1 MKLVRYAD
9 PLKMMQA
16 FKRLS
21 HDKKAFSVDIV
32 RALELSD
39 YDPVKKLATP
49 DDLVF
54 ELRAPV
60 STGNYL
66 GLVHGGAI
74 CTITDVCNSFQLVM
88 HDKHQRKQVTTN
100 LNTNFFRSAKVGD
113 MIYLV
118 TKTDK
123 IGKTIGFATAHFYN
137 ANCDLLY
144 KASTTMMLIEEKW
157 HFD

>member
-9 PLKMMQA
+9 PIKMMHA
-16 FKRLS
+16 FKRVS
-21 HDKKAFSVDIV
+21 SDKKAFSIDIV
-32 RALELSD
+32 RALELSE
-39 YDPVKKLATP
+39 YEPIKRLASP

-54 ELRAPV
+54 ELKAPQ

-88 HDKHQRKQVTTN
+88 HDRLQRKQVTTN
-100 LNTNFFRSAKVGD
+100 LNTNFIRSAKVGD
-113 MIYLV
+113 MIYLI

-123 IGKTIGFATAHFYN
+123 IGKTIGFASAQFYN
-137 ANCDLLY
+137 AGGDVLY
-144 KASTTMMLIEEKW
+144 KASTTMMLIDEKW
-157 HFD
+157 TFD